1 MSNLLTF
8 IWFEKLAAIQ
18 SSNISV
24 ISKNVMHSVIISL
37 LHKHKSETI
46 SDVHI
51 IQFSAYCSV
60 TDDLNLSHDYVW
72 VTNFHTPN

>member
-37 LHKHKSETI
+37 LHKHKS
-46 SDVHI
+46 
-51 IQFSAYCSV
+51 
-60 TDDLNLSHDYVW
+60 
-72 VTNFHTPN
+72 